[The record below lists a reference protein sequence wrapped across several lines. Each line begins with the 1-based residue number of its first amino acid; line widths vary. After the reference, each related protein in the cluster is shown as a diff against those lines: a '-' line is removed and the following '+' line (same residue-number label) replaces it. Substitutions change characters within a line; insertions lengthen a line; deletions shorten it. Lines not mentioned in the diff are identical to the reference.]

1 VTAGE
6 LAGILIG
13 AGLAVLGCA
22 AALASLLR
30 PRRGIQLL
38 LAFGATTG
46 LYGIRLL
53 ASQAPVRATLG
64 ETWVPWEYLVAF
76 LTYVINI
83 PFTYFVEGA
92 IGPGWKNS
100 TRWVRRVVIAFAV
113 AAILIALAWGRP
125 EAATVANSWLVLILV
140 SIALGHG
147 LYASR
152 IARVQTILTD
162 RIVVLGAAVFGAF
175 IVNENAGQVVVPGT
189 NIEPI
194 GMLVFVLCLGYV
206 VLRTVFRSQ
215 ADFAVVQRELET
227 ARRIQ
232 TSLLPRQ
239 LPQLPSLDVAVRF
252 VPMTAVAGD
261 IYDFVHLGPS
271 RLGILVAD
279 VSGHGVP
286 AALVASMVKV
296 AFSAQEQHAD
306 DPARVLASMNQ
317 ILCRHLDGAYV
328 TAVYAVINT
337 DRQTVIVANA
347 GHPPALLHKRGKTSL
362 VKHDDGVMLGF
373 FPDAKYTNTEVAPF
387 CPGDRLLL
395 YSDGV
400 PEARDSAGQFFDGD
414 RVARWLSDID
424 HASAEQFAKTALGEL
439 TRWAGG
445 RFDDD
450 VTFVITQHVR

>member
-1 VTAGE
+1 M
-6 LAGILIG
+6 
-13 AGLAVLGCA
+13 
-22 AALASLLR
+22 
-30 PRRGIQLL
+30 RRG
-38 LAFGATTG
+38 FRG
-46 LYGIRLL
+46 
-53 ASQAPVRATLG
+53 
-64 ETWVPWEYLVAF
+64 YLIAV

-83 PFTYFVEGA
+83 PFTYFVEGV

-100 TRWVRRVVIAFAV
+100 TQWVRRVVIACAV
-113 AAILIALAWGRP
+113 MAILIDLAWGRP
-125 EAATVANSWLVLILV
+125 EAATVANSWLVLVLV

-175 IVNENAGQVVVPGT
+175 IINENAGQVVVPGT

-239 LPQLPSLDVAVRF
+239 LPRLPSLDVAVRF

-328 TAVYAVINT
+328 TAVY
-337 DRQTVIVANA
+337 Q
-347 GHPPALLHKRGKTSL
+347 
-362 VKHDDGVMLGF
+362 
-373 FPDAKYTNTEVAPF
+373 
-387 CPGDRLLL
+387 
-395 YSDGV
+395 
-400 PEARDSAGQFFDGD
+400 
-414 RVARWLSDID
+414 
-424 HASAEQFAKTALGEL
+424 
-439 TRWAGG
+439 
-445 RFDDD
+445 
-450 VTFVITQHVR
+450 